1 MSEGH
6 GREGNSK
13 LKIKEGSSHEAH
25 SKRKQNIKNDWL
37 RITDPIL
44 QHKPDELNK
53 SMKHKIR
60 KLSEVN
66 VLGL

>member
-1 MSEGH
+1 MSRMGFLQNCYTCEGMLMCLDMSEGH

-44 QHKPDELNK
+44 
-53 SMKHKIR
+53 
-60 KLSEVN
+60 
-66 VLGL
+66 